1 MEQQLTPAQAEQI
14 GGYLLLGMLVL
25 FCLIGGISTLLTW
38 WEDRHAPDGTDA
50 AGAGGGAATGT
61 ETAAAH
67 VDPPPPAA
75 PAAHPRV
82 LPMATWWPIVTTQ
95 AVHVRLIGPTSSG
108 KSIMAQALASHFP
121 GQLVI
126 LDPVAGPDAWG
137 GLPVITTDDELSY
150 APMRQ
155 ACDALLKEMKRRV
168 RERRVSGVAPE
179 RLTILFDEVPD
190 TVAELPDTAGVFIR
204 RMAQRGR
211 HSAMHLI
218 GMAQSERVRAWGLEG
233 YGDAAESFA
242 TVYLGAKA
250 IERLPWIADVQQF
263 PAVLEWR
270 GKLMA
275 IDTTGLLELAARP
288 IDPARAFRLSGL
300 SADGNSPAAHQ
311 DATDTPDQTDA
322 DSSDGPSDGGA
333 DTVELYRELRAKG
346 WGRDRARK
354 AGIKV
359 DNNLWTKAAI

>member
-14 GGYLLLGMLVL
+14 GGYLLLGILVL

-38 WEDRHAPDGTDA
+38 WEDRHVPDGTDA
-50 AGAGGGAATGT
+50 GEAGGAAATGT
-61 ETAAAH
+61 ETVAAH
-67 VDPPPPAA
+67 VDLPPAA

-168 RERRVSGVAPE
+168 RERRVSGIAPE

-270 GKLMA
+270 GKLTA

-300 SADGNSPAAHQ
+300 GCLWRP
-311 DATDTPDQTDA
+311 DALRCAPRLQTDQTDT

-359 DNNLWTKAAI
+359 DNNLWTKAAV

>member
-1 MEQQLTPAQAEQI
+1 MMESQLTPAEAEQI

-25 FCLIGGISTLLTW
+25 FCLIGGVSTLLTW
-38 WEDRHAPDGTDA
+38 WEDRHAPDPIDATGA
-50 AGAGGGAATGT
+50 AGTGAGRVRTPA
-61 ETAAAH
+61 
-67 VDPPPPAA
+67 PPPPVAHA
-75 PAAHPRV
+75 PV
-82 LPMATWWPIVTTQ
+82 LPMATWWPIVTAQ

-126 LDPVAGPDAWG
+126 LDPVAVPDAWG

-150 APMRQ
+150 APLRQ

-168 RERRVSGVAPE
+168 RERRVSGAVPE

-190 TVAELPDTAGVFIR
+190 TVTELPDTAGVFIR

-218 GMAQSERVRAWGLEG
+218 GMAQSERVRSWGLEG

-250 IERLPWIADVQQF
+250 IERLPWVADVQQF

-270 GKLMA
+270 GKLTA

-300 SADGNSPAAHQ
+300 CAEEEPVKIHQ
-311 DATDTPDQTDA
+311 ETPIPLEQTDTDRSEGAPA
-322 DSSDGPSDGGA
+322 GSS

-359 DNNLWTKAAI
+359 DNNLWSKAAV

>member
-14 GGYLLLGMLVL
+14 GGYLLLGILVL
-25 FCLIGGISTLLTW
+25 FCLIGGISTLMSW

-50 AGAGGGAATGT
+50 GEAGGAAAGT
-61 ETAAAH
+61 EIVAARI
-67 VDPPPPAA
+67 DPPPA

-82 LPMATWWPIVTTQ
+82 LPMATWWPIVTAQ

-108 KSIMAQALASHFP
+108 KSIMAQALASYFP

-150 APMRQ
+150 APLRQ

-168 RERRVSGVAPE
+168 RERRVSGAVPE

-190 TVAELPDTAGVFIR
+190 TVTELPDTAGVFIR

-218 GMAQSERVRAWGLEG
+218 GMAQSERVRSWGLEG

-250 IERLPWIADVQQF
+250 IERLPWVADVQQF

-270 GKLMA
+270 GKLTA

-300 SADGNSPAAHQ
+300 CAEEEPVKIHQ
-311 DATDTPDQTDA
+311 ETPIPLEQTDTDRSEGAPVG
-322 DSSDGPSDGGA
+322 SS

-359 DNNLWTKAAI
+359 DNNLWSKAAV